1 MNYTIYSNLY
11 NFSILPFHAE
21 QLQMQMFSFLC
32 FQKVIAVFLKE
43 TFYLYFLHNL
53 QELFAK
59 HYYSINRNN
68 NTSLENKHNSVVYT
82 AYFITELY
90 ISIAALELQEEVRV
104 GEDQVSVSI
113 FVPFFPSSDSGFLQY
128 PAGTQSTILLCS
140 SITYQR
146 GKQERQIPN
155 NMTHIDYVTARTYIQ
170 EFFSCH

>member
-1 MNYTIYSNLY
+1 MRSNLY
-11 NFSILPFHAE
+11 NFPILPFHAE

-32 FQKVIAVFLKE
+32 FQKAIVVFLKE
-43 TFYLYFLHNL
+43 NLSSFTSTFCTIYKNCLLSTTIQSIEIITPH
-53 QELFAK
+53 QKTSTILF
-59 HYYSINRNN
+59 
-68 NTSLENKHNSVVYT
+68 VYT

>member
-1 MNYTIYSNLY
+1 MNYTMYSNLY

-68 NTSLENKHNSVVYT
+68 NTSLENKHNPVCLHSLLHYRVVHQHS
-82 AYFITELY
+82 
-90 ISIAALELQEEVRV
+90 SIGIARR
-104 GEDQVSVSI
+104 
-113 FVPFFPSSDSGFLQY
+113 SSSRGRSGFRLNFRSFLSFFRFRVSLVSRWY
-128 PAGTQSTILLCS
+128 TEHNSAVLL
-140 SITYQR
+140 YYLLE
-146 GKQERQIPN
+146 GKIGATN
-155 NMTHIDYVTARTYIQ
+155 
-170 EFFSCH
+170 S

>member
-1 MNYTIYSNLY
+1 MRSNLY
-11 NFSILPFHAE
+11 NFPILPFHAE

-32 FQKVIAVFLKE
+32 FQKAIVVFLKE
-43 TFYLYFLHNL
+43 NLSSFTSTFCTIYKNCLLSTTI
-53 QELFAK
+53 Q
-59 HYYSINRNN
+59 SIEIITPHQK
-68 NTSLENKHNSVVYT
+68 TSTIQFVYT